1 MYLINPATNQTI
13 KDIPGDPVC
22 FKTTTGDTNIP
33 EPITNPK
40 MCAAPSSIP
49 NLLGN
54 IFVSYGLLQF
64 LFVSDLV
71 GFVWIGLCNYIK
83 ETERFVT
90 IYNLN
95 IHSLSL
101 PFSAL
106 IMLLIYTPRNIKF

>member
-54 IFVSYGLLQF
+54 IFVWYGLLQF

-71 GFVWIGLCNYIK
+71 GFVWILK
-83 ETERFVT
+83 ETVRFVT

-95 IHSLSL
+95 NT
-101 PFSAL
+101 AL
-106 IMLLIYTPRNIKF
+106 IMLLIYTPRNIKFKYFRNFI